1 MNPASTSHRL
11 VHAAAVLATLGLLHA
26 LACGP
31 ARAAPSQAHPASSP
45 ASATAQKDAGTWT
58 LSKDGEGAPACRV
71 KLERRRVV
79 GGSALS
85 VPARCSK
92 VTARAE
98 DLYAWYRNPKGE
110 LVMADPQR
118 HAVLVFHA
126 LPDGVWATEGSDEE
140 RLLLQRLSGR

>member
-1 MNPASTSHRL
+1 MNPASTTHRRAHL
-11 VHAAAVLATLGLLHA
+11 AAAFAISGLLNA
-26 LACGP
+26 LAFAP
-31 ARAAPSQAHPASSP
+31 AQAAPSQAQP
-45 ASATAQKDAGTWT
+45 ASAPASAAAPRDAGTWT
-58 LSKDGEGAPACRV
+58 LSKDGEGAPACSV
-71 KLERRRVV
+71 KLERRRVI
-79 GGSALS
+79 GGSALN

-126 LPDGVWATEGSDEE
+126 LPGGVWATEGSDEE
-140 RLLLQRLSGR
+140 RLLLQRLPGR